1 MLEIAALITLGL
13 FAGTMAAALGLGG
26 GVIFVPSLVVLFGF
40 EQHIAQGTSLAVI
53 FPTAIV
59 ATIAHAKMGNVR
71 WHLSV
76 PIGLAGIAGAV
87 LGARVALQLDADLP
101 LPSYAHEGD
110 AGLDLYASE
119 GLVLAAEYGIIGAF
133 AVAAPLL
140 DPLLFEEGCS
150 VSL

>member
-13 FAGTMAAALGLGG
+13 FAGAIAAALGLGG

-59 ATIAHAKMGNVR
+59 ATVAHARLGNVR
-71 WHLSV
+71 WRLSI

-87 LGARVALQLDADLP
+87 LGAQVALQLDADL
-101 LPSYAHEGD
+101 LRRLFGIF
-110 AGLDLYASE
+110 
-119 GLVLAAEYGIIGAF
+119 LVLLAARMAWRAWRINGQSEP
-133 AVAAPLL
+133 AP
-140 DPLLFEEGCS
+140 DPS
-150 VSL
+150 

>member
-13 FAGTMAAALGLGG
+13 FAGAMAAALGLGG

-59 ATIAHAKMGNVR
+59 ATVAHARMGNVR
-71 WHLSV
+71 WRLSI

-87 LGARVALQLDADLP
+87 LGARIALQLDPDL
-101 LPSYAHEGD
+101 LRRLFGAF
-110 AGLDLYASE
+110 LIL
-119 GLVLAAEYGIIGAF
+119 LAARMAWRAWRINGQSEPAH
-133 AVAAPLL
+133 
-140 DPLLFEEGCS
+140 DPS
-150 VSL
+150 